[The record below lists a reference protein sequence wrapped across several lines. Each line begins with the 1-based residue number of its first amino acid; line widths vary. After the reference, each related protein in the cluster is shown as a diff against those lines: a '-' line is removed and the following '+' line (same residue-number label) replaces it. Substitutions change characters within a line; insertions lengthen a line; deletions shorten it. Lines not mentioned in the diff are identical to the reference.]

1 MLYEEKVI
9 DEVLHYR
16 TGPTSPW
23 RKRSDEDLTL
33 EVLRLRNLLEQ
44 FSKTN
49 THSLLKP
56 IWQ

>member
-9 DEVLHYR
+9 DEVLYYR
-16 TGPTSPW
+16 TGLTSPW
-23 RKRSDEDLTL
+23 RKMSDEALTL

-44 FSKTN
+44 PKHIN
-49 THSLLKP
+49 ALNP